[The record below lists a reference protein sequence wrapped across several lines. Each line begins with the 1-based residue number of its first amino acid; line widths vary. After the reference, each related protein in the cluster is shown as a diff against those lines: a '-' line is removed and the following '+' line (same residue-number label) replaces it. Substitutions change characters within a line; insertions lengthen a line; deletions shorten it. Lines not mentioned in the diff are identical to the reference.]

1 MVLSKEEKIKL
12 LEKARAVKAEK
23 AKLKLANK
31 NQIEAQSEAQAQ
43 PEPKKAIPQVND
55 EMISVKKELVE
66 HKTKSKTNK
75 NKERKVLELNT
86 IDDVREAEKDFEV
99 KEEVI
104 RIKAPSKK
112 KIVKRVIEMEE
123 SDTEEEIIE
132 EIVKIPKTR
141 TINKRNENKNQ
152 PDKQQQRLMTELFGV

>member
-31 NQIEAQSEAQAQ
+31 NQIEPQSEAQS
-43 PEPKKAIPQVND
+43 EPKKAIPQVND